1 MERLRRFLKRS
12 WAEKGLLFQVAL
24 MLGGIRIG
32 LSLFPFK
39 TVRRFLAWSSKKPV
53 GSPVD
58 KATYYERVIWAVNAV
73 GRRMLGDKPCL
84 PQALVAQWLLRRRGY
99 AAALH
104 IGVAKDTNGE
114 LLAHAWVESEGAIT
128 IGGHFSP
135 EVYTPLQGTEESH
148 L

>member
-1 MERLRRFLKRS
+1 MERLRRLLKRS

-32 LSLFPFK
+32 LSLLPFK

-58 KATYYERVIWAVNAV
+58 KATYYKRVIWAVNAV
-73 GRRMLGDKPCL
+73 GRRMLGDKRCL

-104 IGVAKDTNGE
+104 IGVIGSLIHRATNRFHGRPGQ
-114 LLAHAWVESEGAIT
+114 ESPYR
-128 IGGHFSP
+128 FKWK
-135 EVYTPLQGTEESH
+135 
-148 L
+148 